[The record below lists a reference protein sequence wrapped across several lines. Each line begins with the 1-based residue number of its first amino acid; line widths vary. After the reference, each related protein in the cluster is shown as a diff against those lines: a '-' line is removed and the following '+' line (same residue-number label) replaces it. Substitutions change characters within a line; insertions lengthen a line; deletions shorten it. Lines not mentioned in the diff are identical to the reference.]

1 MARVTCAISGIR
13 FECSYFE
20 SLSIPHTEG
29 FIHPL
34 FALSQKRLLP
44 IYSLHTRG
52 ELTSNDSYLLFTALL
67 HSTGKINWLNPASLN
82 PNDSE
87 TKQLIENNIAQLV
100 RVIAKTNAIRH
111 PHFIQPEFNVTYD
124 TSNLAQ
130 IKHWIRAW
138 QDNISDFYYGKAD
151 DRAKNELQIVENRLS
166 KLILSGESPKG
177 FCHVIANWADKA
189 GEFPE
194 DKATLYKETISSCF
208 SVNKMFATP
217 LVLLKE
223 IKDFCECNID
233 VGSIHF
239 HTLFQVLNEGISRHV
254 DYLGGTNTPLGYTLL
269 SPTDSNIGISK
280 QAELKNMA
288 ELATLAA
295 RAPETEPKAG
305 DYPSSLAFLKARLAY
320 RVGQNIIAE
329 EKKAEIALANQIID
343 NGEAL

>member
-20 SLSIPHTEG
+20 HLSIPHTEG
-29 FIHPL
+29 YIHPV
-34 FALSQKRLLP
+34 FALSHKQLLP
-44 IYSLHTRG
+44 IYSAHTRG

-67 HSTGKINWLNPASLN
+67 HSTGKIQWLYPASLN
-82 PNDSE
+82 PNEPE
-87 TKQLIENNIAQLV
+87 TKQVIENNISQLV
-100 RVIAKTNAIRH
+100 QIIAKTNAIRH
-111 PHFIQPEFNVTYD
+111 PHFSQPSFNVTYENSD
-124 TSNLAQ
+124 LAQ
-130 IKHWIRAW
+130 IKNWIRAW
-138 QDNISDFYYGKAD
+138 QENIADFYYGKAD
-151 DRAKNELQIVENRLS
+151 DKAKNELQIVENRLS
-166 KLILSGESPKG
+166 KLILSGDSPKS
-177 FCHVIANWADKA
+177 FSHVIANWADKA

-194 DKATLYKETISSCF
+194 DKADLYKSTIASCF

-217 LVLLKE
+217 LALLKE

-239 HTLFQVLNEGISRHV
+239 HTLSQVLNEGISRHV

-269 SPTDSNIGISK
+269 SPTDSSIGISK

-295 RAPETEPKAG
+295 KAPDSEPKAE
-305 DYPSSLAFLKARLAY
+305 DYPTSLAFLKARLAY
-320 RVGQNIIAE
+320 RVSQNAAKE
-329 EKKAEIALANQIID
+329 EKKAEILLAEQLID